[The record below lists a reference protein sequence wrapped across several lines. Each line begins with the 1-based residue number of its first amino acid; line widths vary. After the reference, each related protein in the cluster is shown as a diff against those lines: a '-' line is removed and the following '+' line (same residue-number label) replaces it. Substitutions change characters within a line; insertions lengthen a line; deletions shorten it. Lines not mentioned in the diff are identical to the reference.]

1 MLLQKQLITHQAQQL
16 SKKYLTVIK
25 PQKIKTKD
33 SNLIKNKTLLDR
45 DLLISWLFLIGS
57 LMFLFD
63 GLLEL
68 TENMSIHV
76 VIHLVSSTL
85 FVIGSV
91 LFIPTNKK

>member
-1 MLLQKQLITHQAQQL
+1 MLLQKQLIGNQVQQL
-16 SKKYLTVIK
+16 SKKYLTVIT
-25 PQKIKTKD
+25 QKVIAKN
-33 SNLIKNKTLLDR
+33 SNLIKNETLPDL
-45 DLLISWLFLIGS
+45 DLLVSWLFLIGS

-68 TENMSIHV
+68 TEGVSIHV

>member
-1 MLLQKQLITHQAQQL
+1 MLLQKQLITHQTQQL
-16 SKKYLTVIK
+16 SKKYLTVIT
-25 PQKIKTKD
+25 QKVIAKN
-33 SNLIKNKTLLDR
+33 SNLIKNETLPDL
-45 DLLISWLFLIGS
+45 DLLVSWLFLIGS